1 MRDKTKM
8 NTRQW
13 QLYEFLKNQND
24 LLSRKEIMDQLGT
37 YEGNKRLLTSDLQRI
52 KENPT
57 INRILITN
65 RKGIKLAVDE
75 AEANMYLDLEKI
87 EVLNRLKRYFKQAKQ
102 IQLDNQTQIV
112 WNSEKDTIEVFKK
125 WQSIG
130 T

>member
-102 IQLDNQTQIV
+102 IQLDNQTTMV

-125 WQSIG
+125 
-130 T
+130 